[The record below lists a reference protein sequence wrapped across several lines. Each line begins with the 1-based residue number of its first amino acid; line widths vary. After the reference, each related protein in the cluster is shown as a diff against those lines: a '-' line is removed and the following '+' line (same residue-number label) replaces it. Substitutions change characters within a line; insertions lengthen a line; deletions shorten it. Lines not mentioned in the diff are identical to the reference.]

1 MNGVRSPAASKM
13 QGDKKRQ
20 GIGVQGR
27 DECLP
32 FSRHGE
38 TIRGKGNAVFCPC
51 FSLINLWLILPPGGV
66 SFAFGTDFIKI
77 KSVFVRTCALRRKAE
92 MLFFQNSSQF
102 QAACI
107 INFFQL
113 ISIEYILLQDFKFSV
128 QAAFGFVS
136 QSAIALIMFAV
147 SKRISQVNVVY
158 HCGKGDQ
165 MAPPSGLPP
174 PLKSWTKLFAL
185 Y

>member
-13 QGDKKRQ
+13 WGDKKRQ

-107 INFFQL
+107 INFFSL
-113 ISIEYILLQDFKFSV
+113 FRLNIFFCKTLNFRCRRLLDLL
-128 QAAFGFVS
+128 VS
-136 QSAIALIMFAV
+136 RL
-147 SKRISQVNVVY
+147 
-158 HCGKGDQ
+158 
-165 MAPPSGLPP
+165 L
-174 PLKSWTKLFAL
+174 L
-185 Y
+185 

>member
-107 INFFQL
+107 INFFSL
-113 ISIEYILLQDFKFSV
+113 FRLNIFFCKTLNFRCRRLLDLL
-128 QAAFGFVS
+128 VS
-136 QSAIALIMFAV
+136 RL
-147 SKRISQVNVVY
+147 
-158 HCGKGDQ
+158 
-165 MAPPSGLPP
+165 L
-174 PLKSWTKLFAL
+174 L
-185 Y
+185 